1 MYWAVS
7 SSGIAETVSYKD
19 NYAGWYHMYIIKEH
33 SLSLLWAF
41 GVNFEETFLST
52 RCALT
57 AHAVMKVLGN
67 IVMT

>member
-1 MYWAVS
+1 
-7 SSGIAETVSYKD
+7 
-19 NYAGWYHMYIIKEH
+19 MYIIKKH
-33 SLSLLWAF
+33 SLPLLRAF

-57 AHAVMKVLGN
+57 AHAVIKVLGN